1 MPPTLSDELGAYTTV
16 NEVIVFPISTLS
28 VMYFIYG
35 FYVLLFGVCFY
46 MMRRQGPDGEHLNA
60 SLYLWLATILFMLTT
75 IFIVAYTMSQIYQT
89 LVFFTAAKT
98 GNYERLAQY
107 LARDVEKT
115 ALLSLK
121 QIVSV
126 LLNIT
131 AECMLIH
138 RCYLIW
144 DSKKRVAIPLI
155 IASILSNGLGI
166 VCAITVTIG
175 SRNLANQSNY
185 KIFLVGDITSGAYNI
200 SSAVVNGV
208 LTLLTA
214 GRIWWIHRGVRAHGI
229 HASDTFIQSV
239 SRIILESG
247 IIYPICIVA
256 TQIVT
261 NTATP
266 DVMPFDFFPLTVLSA
281 GIAPTLIMVRA
292 RLGKNVENLQD
303 MLSDIRFTSQA
314 SPREVTVRSQAQVYS
329 IGIRSLSR
337 EPAENGGSEEQI
349 VNGKADR
356 EITV

>member
-107 LARDVEKT
+107 LVRDVEKT

-144 DSKKRVAIPLI
+144 DSKKRVDIPLI
-155 IASILSNGLGI
+155 IASILSNGVGI

-185 KIFLVGDITSGAYNI
+185 KIFLVGDITSGVYNI

-208 LTLLTA
+208 LTLLTGNWA
-214 GRIWWIHRGVRAHGI
+214 
-229 HASDTFIQSV
+229 DMSV

-329 IGIRSLSR
+329 IGIKSLSR